1 MNNQASKPH
10 KPGADF
16 NPVITGYV
24 KGGSIN
30 DFDLPPL
37 SYGKQK
43 IDRPNRFEIDVINH
57 IIQEQPE
64 KIQGILREQIN
75 SIPYFERD
83 VFKQGIYLD
92 FDQPETPLRLDA
104 KRATLG
110 SVHAE
115 IKGLSRGM
123 DFILWVTDGY
133 VSMLECYAYNE
144 DIPLDLS
151 DYTLS
156 YPN

>member
-1 MNNQASKPH
+1 MNKKTSESAST
-10 KPGADF
+10 F
-16 NPVITGYV
+16 NPVIIGYV

-104 KRATLG
+104 KRETLG

-115 IKGLSRGM
+115 IKGLSHGM

-133 VSMLECYAYNE
+133 VSMLECYTYNE

>member
-1 MNNQASKPH
+1 MNKKTSESAPT
-10 KPGADF
+10 F
-16 NPVITGYV
+16 NPVIIGYV

-64 KIQGILREQIN
+64 EIQGILREQIN

-115 IKGLSRGM
+115 IKGLSHGM